1 MGFVPR
7 VGKKMSSLPA
17 RGGVSAHAGRM
28 VGGTGA
34 HATTPS
40 ASHPPVLEKEGSKA
54 GSVILL
60 GALKRLLPALLLV
73 LAAGFATLVHAQDK
87 QAEYQL
93 GPGDTIRVLVF
104 QNPDLTLETRV
115 SENGTISFPLIGNV
129 RIGGMTVARAEQTIT
144 DALRTGG
151 FIKQPQ
157 VNVILLV
164 SRGNQVSVLGL
175 VSRPGRYPLET
186 FNTRLS
192 EMLAISGGVA
202 PGGADVVILTG
213 TRDGKPFRKEI
224 DMAGM
229 LINNNLQDDIVVA
242 GGDVIYVHRAPMFY
256 IYGEVQRPG
265 SYRVERG
272 MTVRQALAQGG
283 GLTPRGTERGL
294 SLQRRNAEGALETL
308 RPNMDDLVRPDDVFQ
323 VRESLF

>member
-1 MGFVPR
+1 MMMVL
-7 VGKKMSSLPA
+7 KK
-17 RGGVSAHAGRM
+17 
-28 VGGTGA
+28 
-34 HATTPS
+34 
-40 ASHPPVLEKEGSKA
+40 
-54 GSVILL
+54 
-60 GALKRLLPALLLV
+60 LLPALLLV
-73 LAAGFATLVHAQDK
+73 LAAGFATLAQAQDK

-115 SENGTISFPLIGNV
+115 SENGTISYPLIGTV
-129 RIGGMTVARAEQTIT
+129 RIGGMTVSRAEQTIAN
-144 DALRTGG
+144 ALRTGG

-157 VNVILLV
+157 VNILLVV

-175 VSRPGRYPLET
+175 VNRPGRYPLET
-186 FNTRLS
+186 FNTRIS
-192 EMLAISGGVA
+192 EMLAIAGGVA
-202 PGGADVVILTG
+202 PTGADVVILTG

-224 DMAGM
+224 DIAGM
-229 LINNNLQDDIVVA
+229 LLNNNLQEDIVVA

-265 SYRVERG
+265 SFRIERG
-272 MTVRQALAQGG
+272 MTVRQALAQAG

-308 RPNMDDLVRPDDVFQ
+308 RPNFDDLVRPDDVFQ